1 MKKLK
6 ILALAL
12 GALAVAGSALAIPTL
27 TISDGITSTTLTS
40 PRDSVTQN
48 NQ

>member
-1 MKKLK
+1 MKKLA
-6 ILALAL
+6 ILAVVL
-12 GALAVAGSALAIPTL
+12 GALAVVGSALAIPTL
-27 TISDGITSTTLTS
+27 TISDGLTSTTLTS